1 VPPAPSSQLTG
12 AARGLRIPSKMREAR
27 LRPEFAD
34 LYPTLTPGQWE
45 PAARVAEAVL
55 ARLLLLEI
63 SEAPLQDR
71 VLNEEHFE
79 FRGETPDGTPRA
91 SGSSR
96 AADRAGE

>member
-1 VPPAPSSQLTG
+1 
-12 AARGLRIPSKMREAR
+12 MREAR
-27 LRPEFAD
+27 LKPEYAE

-71 VLNEEHFE
+71 VLQEQHFE
-79 FRGETPDGTPRA
+79 FRGETPSATPAAEAKTR
-91 SGSSR
+91 SSDAPESR
-96 AADRAGE
+96 

>member
-1 VPPAPSSQLTG
+1 
-12 AARGLRIPSKMREAR
+12 MREAR
-27 LRPEFAD
+27 LKPEYAE

-71 VLNEEHFE
+71 VLQEQHFD
-79 FRGETPDGTPRA
+79 FRGETPGGTSAVQGKTR
-91 SGSSR
+91 GSDPPESR
-96 AADRAGE
+96 